1 MGEFC
6 NQMCCGCV
14 GYTAQE
20 QGAEKILGVL
30 WGAGFAP
37 PRFGEWV
44 DERFLFEVLRSGG

>member
-1 MGEFC
+1 MRC
-6 NQMCCGCV
+6 VVAV

-37 PRFGEWV
+37 PRFGGWV